1 MRETVF
7 CFGQGKREKRMKN
20 FAGFIAGL
28 CAWLTLLIGTASAQA
43 VVVEGTGT
51 DRESAVRDAMRRAVE
66 VVVGT
71 FVDSKTLIERSQVV
85 SDEIYAKSEGFA
97 RNVEIL
103 SARESAGLYT
113 VSARI
118 DVDTSPDSA
127 LMDRLKM
134 VMALNDP
141 RIAVIVFRRDG
152 DGVMYDDRLEAAINE
167 RLLSLGFSHVL
178 DAGTASRLLDD
189 SLLAIM
195 YADDQRHFEID
206 GGQFGADILVL
217 GKSEGDA
224 EQVEFARYDGTTS
237 QTPFKRGF
245 AEMSVKVVKLDTGD
259 LMGTF
264 HVEGTGLDVS
274 QRLTRSKALKDVAS
288 RAAEEVEKALRHE
301 GSKVSGGVQFLV
313 RASSEGA
320 LDKFVAAL
328 RSLSGVQSVY
338 IRERRG
344 LTATI
349 EAASAQ
355 KAPAL
360 VNMIKGSGQIGIFVE
375 NMSGN
380 RAELSVGE

>member
-1 MRETVF
+1 
-7 CFGQGKREKRMKN
+7 MKN

-28 CAWLTLLIGTASAQA
+28 CAWLTLLIGTASAQ
-43 VVVEGTGT
+43 VVVVDGTGT
-51 DRESAVRDAMRRAVE
+51 DRESAVQDAMRRAVE

-152 DGVMYDDRLEAAINE
+152 NGVMYDDRLEAAINE

-178 DAGTASRLLDD
+178 DAGTASRLMDD

-195 YADDQRHFEID
+195 YADDQRHFDID
-206 GGQFGADILVL
+206 GAGFGADILVL

-224 EQVEFARYDGTTS
+224 EGVEFTRYDGMTTT

-245 AEMSVKVVKLDTGD
+245 AEMSVKVVKLDTGN
-259 LMGTF
+259 LVGTF

-274 QRLTRSKALKDVAS
+274 ERLARSKALKDVAS

-313 RASSEGA
+313 RASSERA

-338 IRERRG
+338 IRERHG

-360 VNMIKGSGQIGIFVE
+360 VNMLKGSGQIGIFVE